1 MAIIDEIER
10 FEAGANR
17 VRASAPS
24 LAQRQEPVTRP
35 APRMVAA
42 RPQPIGTRLGADARA
57 LGSAAGTL
65 TRGVIANNLEGAQRL
80 AQGATL
86 APRVGAGVARDF
98 VRGVTGQPE
107 SPNAGQPLAL
117 PRLVPNLAR
126 RPAAAAAP
134 AAATPANT
142 ANWSPGPRSRPRPMA
157 TAATGTT
164 PAPAAAV
171 AMPSTEF
178 NLQPGDVNTFTGA
191 DGVTKP
197 VPGLLN
203 AGASPA
209 AAPSPMVAARPVPLP
224 AARGRQGAIIE
235 NPGDTTADKLQRA
248 LMSSSLKG
256 SPSARAAVAQ
266 AILGE
271 AGARQEER
279 ATALAAGDRADL
291 AAVDNAARLASANAD
306 RDLSAQQTN
315 AELVE
320 QRADRAAQ
328 REDQRLARRPEVTV
342 SADGSMGIVSNEGRF
357 TPVTDAGGRT
367 VRAPQAPR
375 QTGAATQGELL
386 KSYTDR
392 YNAIVGDVT
401 ADAAT
406 KQQAIA
412 ALDADPLYAGLREGN
427 AAAAAPALDEFLAA
441 ARAANPDVSDADLT
455 TYYNQTYGGR

>member
-35 APRMVAA
+35 APRMVAS

-57 LGSAAGTL
+57 LGSAAGAL

-126 RPAAAAAP
+126 RPAAAGAP
-134 AAATPANT
+134 ATATPANPV
-142 ANWSPGPRSRPRPMA
+142 NWSPGPRSRPRPMA
-157 TAATGTT
+157 PAASAA
-164 PAPAAAV
+164 PAPAAV

-178 NLQPGDVNTFTGA
+178 KLQPGDVNTFTGA

-203 AGASPA
+203 ASASPA

-279 ATALAAGDRADL
+279 ASALAAGDRADL
-291 AAVDNAARLASANAD
+291 SAVDNAARLASANAD

-375 QTGAATQGELL
+375 QTGAATEGELL

-392 YNAIVGDVT
+392 YNAILGDVT
-401 ADAAT
+401 ADVDARKAA
-406 KQQAIA
+406 ID
-412 ALDADPLYAGLREGN
+412 ALNADPLYAGLPGRGGQTVQPGTVMDGYRFVGGD
-427 AAAAAPALDEFLAA
+427 PANQ
-441 ARAANPDVSDADLT
+441 ANWEQV
-455 TYYNQTYGGR
+455 N

>member
-24 LAQRQEPVTRP
+24 LAQRQDPVARP
-35 APRMVAA
+35 APRMVAS

-57 LGSAAGTL
+57 LGSAVGTL

-126 RPAAAAAP
+126 RPAAAATP
-134 AAATPANT
+134 AGATPANPV
-142 ANWSPGPRSRPRPMA
+142 NWSPGPRSRPRPMA
-157 TAATGTT
+157 AATTAASTS
-164 PAPAAAV
+164 AV
-171 AMPSTEF
+171 AMPNTEF

-209 AAPSPMVAARPVPLP
+209 AAPSPMVAARPVALP

-291 AAVDNAARLASANAD
+291 AAVENAARLASANAD

-342 SADGSMGIVSNEGRF
+342 SADGSMGIVSNEARF

>member
-35 APRMVAA
+35 APRMVAS

-57 LGSAAGTL
+57 LGSAAGAL
-65 TRGVIANNLEGAQRL
+65 ARGVIANNLEGAQRL

-134 AAATPANT
+134 ATATPANSV
-142 ANWSPGPRSRPRPMA
+142 NWSPGPRSRPRPKGG
-157 TAATGTT
+157 TASA
-164 PAPAAAV
+164 PPAAAV

-178 NLQPGDVNTFTGA
+178 NLKPGDVNTFTGA

-203 AGASPA
+203 ASAAPA

-279 ATALAAGDRADL
+279 ASALAAGDRADL

-320 QRADRAAQ
+320 QRAERAAQ
-328 REDQRLARRPEVTV
+328 REDQRLARRPDVTV